1 MLLNTAHRTPVN
13 CERCRSDRAAT
24 RETGC
29 SRGPPDKTLWWNG
42 KSVRNDF
49 ADSFALFSNHWGMAR
64 FTGLES
70 PAQKRVLWTR
80 TNTLREGEKGLSADS
95 VLFWSQST
103 RLNQTSFSRDSV
115 KITSQR
121 SRWCRMTSFRW
132 TGKVLKRLIW
142 NWFYSSSWCWKVWC
156 FLQFLPVQPL
166 QTRYPAHQL
175 QNSFQNYRKQRGK
188 SNYFVAKNSP
198 CTAHIHK
205 QSENPGVP
213 AGWCQQ
219 TPTLRTHHPQQH
231 FIWPTTTWFNL
242 DEVGSRNLAGFSGP
256 ELRLP
261 TTTTTTTHQLFI
273 SSI

>member
-1 MLLNTAHRTPVN
+1 MTKSRLNQFDKIAVKKKIDLVFELTSKFVQYLRILVYYLTCISNHSLWKLYVNSRGSHSDVPCEILLNTAHRTPVN

-95 VLFWSQST
+95 VLFWSQSS

-142 NWFYSSSWCWKVWC
+142 NRFYSSSWCWKVC
-156 FLQFLPVQPL
+156 YFL
-166 QTRYPAHQL
+166 
-175 QNSFQNYRKQRGK
+175 
-188 SNYFVAKNSP
+188 
-198 CTAHIHK
+198 
-205 QSENPGVP
+205 
-213 AGWCQQ
+213 
-219 TPTLRTHHPQQH
+219 
-231 FIWPTTTWFNL
+231 
-242 DEVGSRNLAGFSGP
+242 
-256 ELRLP
+256 
-261 TTTTTTTHQLFI
+261 
-273 SSI
+273 